1 MTRVL
6 VIQHVASAPLAAY
19 GEVLAARGAELVLVD
34 CEAADAIPVA
44 LDGIDGVISL
54 GGPQSLHEPAGLD
67 WLEPELEL
75 LRRAVAERVPVYGV
89 CLGAQLLA
97 LAFGGRVYPGPV
109 PEVGPAPVRLTPA
122 AAGDPVFGA
131 LEPEIPA
138 FHWHADTFDLPPGAV
153 LLASSDRYPN
163 QAFRIGASGY
173 GVQFHAES
181 SLATV
186 RGMTELGT
194 TAAQLERALGA
205 GAAAH
210 VLAAAERELPGVHAI
225 ARRLL
230 GAWLDVCAARATTGA
245 TASTGRA

>member
-19 GEVLAARGAELVLVD
+19 GEVLADRGADIELVD
-34 CEAADAIPVA
+34 CEAGDAIPAA
-44 LDGIDGVISL
+44 LDAIDGVISL
-54 GGPQSLHEPAGLD
+54 GGPQSLHRPAGLG

-75 LRRAVAERVPVYGV
+75 LRRAVADGVPVYGV

-97 LAFGGRVYPGPV
+97 MAFGGRVHPGAL
-109 PEVGPAPVRLTPA
+109 PEVGPAPVRLTA
-122 AAGDPVFGA
+122 AADDDPVFGR

-138 FHWHADTFDLPPGAV
+138 FHWHADTFDLPAGAV

-194 TAAQLERALGA
+194 TAAQLERALGP
-205 GAAAH
+205 GAAAR
-210 VLAAAERELPGVHAI
+210 VLAAAERELPAVHAI

-230 GAWLDVCAARATTGA
+230 DAWLDVCAARSAPRTVAGP
-245 TASTGRA
+245 

>member
-19 GEVLAARGAELVLVD
+19 GEVLDSRGARVELVD
-34 CEAADAIPVA
+34 CEAGDPMPAT

-54 GGPQSLHEPAGLD
+54 GGPQSLHAPAGLA

-75 LRRAVAERVPVYGV
+75 LRRAVAEGVPVYGV

-97 LAFGGRVYPGPV
+97 MAFGGRVYAGPV

-122 AAGDPVFGA
+122 AADDPVFGTLDA
-131 LEPEIPA
+131 EIPA
-138 FHWHADTFDLPPGAV
+138 FHWHADTFDLPAGAV
-153 LLASSDRYPN
+153 LLASSERYPN

-194 TAAQLERALGA
+194 TAAQLERALGP
-205 GAAAH
+205 GAAGR
-210 VLAAAERELPGVHAI
+210 VLAAAERELPAVHAI
-225 ARRLL
+225 ARQLL
-230 GAWLDVCAARATTGA
+230 TAWLEVCTARRAARAP
-245 TASTGRA
+245 ASAR